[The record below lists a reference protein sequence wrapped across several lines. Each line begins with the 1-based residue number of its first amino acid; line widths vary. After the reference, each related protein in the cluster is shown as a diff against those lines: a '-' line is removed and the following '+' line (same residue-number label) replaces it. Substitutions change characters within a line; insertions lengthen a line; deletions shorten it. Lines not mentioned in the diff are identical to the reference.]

1 MGEMGNNFRLDEQY
15 LAVGGLAQD
24 ILQIIREH
32 YRAVMEL
39 LECIKS
45 CLRWD
50 VNPIHIRDINERLL
64 AEQVELEDALA
75 QYQRAISLLEEMER
89 DLFQ

>member
-1 MGEMGNNFRLDEQY
+1 MGEMANNFRLDEQY

-24 ILQIIREH
+24 ILEIVREH

-39 LECIKS
+39 LECIRH

-50 VNPIHIRDINERLL
+50 INPIHIRDINERLL

-75 QYQRAISLLEEMER
+75 QYQRAISLLEDMER

>member
-45 CLRWD
+45 SLRWD
-50 VNPIHIRDINERLL
+50 VNPIHIRDINDRLL
-64 AEQVELEDALA
+64 AEQVELEEALA
-75 QYQRAISLLEEMER
+75 QYQRAISLLEDMER
-89 DLFQ
+89 ALFQ

>member
-1 MGEMGNNFRLDEQY
+1 MANNFRLDENY

-24 ILQIIREH
+24 ILEIVREH

-39 LECIKS
+39 LECIRY

-50 VNPIHIRDINERLL
+50 INPIHLRDINERLL

-75 QYQRAISLLEEMER
+75 QYQRAISLLEDMER
-89 DLFQ
+89 DLFH

>member
-1 MGEMGNNFRLDEQY
+1 MGEMPNNFRLDEQY

-24 ILQIIREH
+24 IIEIVREH

-50 VNPIHIRDINERLL
+50 VHPIHIRDINERLL

-75 QYQRAISLLEEMER
+75 QYQRAISLLEDMER
-89 DLFQ
+89 DLFH

>member
-32 YRAVMEL
+32 YTNSWMVSDLSSWKL
-39 LECIKS
+39 LE
-45 CLRWD
+45 LMD
-50 VNPIHIRDINERLL
+50 T
-64 AEQVELEDALA
+64 
-75 QYQRAISLLEEMER
+75 
-89 DLFQ
+89 

>member
-1 MGEMGNNFRLDEQY
+1 MANNFRLDEHY
-15 LAVGGLAQD
+15 LALGGLAQD
-24 ILQIIREH
+24 ILEIVREH

-39 LECIKS
+39 LDCIKS

-75 QYQRAISLLEEMER
+75 QYQRAISLLEDMER
-89 DLFQ
+89 DLFH